1 MDILTLELLDVTV
14 SEALREIQRVLE
26 AHPGLP
32 LRIVM
37 GSEHGGNTML
47 QHNIQRFLAR
57 VGRPATLR
65 PDGSGWR
72 FEVPG
77 PAQAPPG
84 HPMPPTALAARGP
97 AVVPAASAPAAPLPF
112 QPAPIQ
118 AVQPAQAPGSRPAA
132 LAQRADQA
140 RTPRP
145 LLITRAQL
153 GQGSQDIGRRLLL
166 GVLRELDPAV
176 PWVGLA
182 LDGLDLLDDPQA
194 MALLQALQA
203 RGTPVRISR
212 ESQLFPREDGFEIL
226 EDSFWQRLAGRGG
239 LTLL

>member
-1 MDILTLELLDVTV
+1 MDILTLELFDVTV
-14 SEALREIQRVLE
+14 SEALRELQRVLE

-32 LRIVM
+32 LRILL

-47 QHNIQRFLAR
+47 QHNLQRFLAR
-57 VGRPATLR
+57 VGRPATLH

-72 FEVPG
+72 FEVAGPPQVP
-77 PAQAPPG
+77 PAQPLTAAPV
-84 HPMPPTALAARGP
+84 P
-97 AVVPAASAPAAPLPF
+97 AVVPAALAPAAPRPF
-112 QPAPIQ
+112 QPAPVPP
-118 AVQPAQAPGSRPAA
+118 APAPRTPPAAQAQRPDA
-132 LAQRADQA
+132 A

-194 MALLQALQA
+194 MGLLKTLQG

-226 EDSFWQRLAGRGG
+226 EDSLWQRLAGRGG

>member
-84 HPMPPTALAARGP
+84 RPMPPTALAARGP

-118 AVQPAQAPGSRPAA
+118 PAQAPGTPPAA
-132 LAQRADQA
+132 LAQRADPA

-203 RGTPVRISR
+203 RGTPVRVSR
-212 ESQLFPREDGFEIL
+212 ESQLFPLDPGPFETM
-226 EDSFWQRLAGRGG
+226 EDSHWQRLAGRGTITI
-239 LTLL
+239 L